1 MADLKPG
8 DELPILNRAIILLG
22 PPGAG
27 KGTQARRLSERFRVP
42 QLSTG
47 DMLREQIA
55 GGSELGQKAKPLM
68 ERGELVPDEIVLGM
82 VEHRVAMP
90 DCARGFVLDGF
101 PRTIPQAEFLC
112 EILKRC
118 GFGRPVVLHFV
129 VDSNRLLKRLTGRR
143 ICAVNGE
150 IYNVYERP
158 PKVEGRCDNDGG
170 ELVARPDDREEV
182 VRPRLEAY
190 RRRTKVLVEYYTQ
203 QGVLTDIDADAAPDA
218 VTKQLVEILT
228 RAN

>member
-82 VEHRVAMP
+82 VEHRVSMP

-101 PRTIPQAEFLC
+101 PRTIPQAESLC

-118 GFGRPVVLHFV
+118 GFGRIL
-129 VDSNRLLKRLTGRR
+129 
-143 ICAVNGE
+143 
-150 IYNVYERP
+150 
-158 PKVEGRCDNDGG
+158 PKW
-170 ELVARPDDREEV
+170 
-182 VRPRLEAY
+182 
-190 RRRTKVLVEYYTQ
+190 
-203 QGVLTDIDADAAPDA
+203 AA
-218 VTKQLVEILT
+218 TC
-228 RAN
+228 

>member
-8 DELPILNRAIILLG
+8 DELPIRNRAIILLG

-27 KGTQARRLSERFRVP
+27 KGTQARRLSERYGVP

-55 GGSELGQKAKPLM
+55 SGTELGLKAKPLM

-82 VEHRVAMP
+82 VEHRVSMP
-90 DCARGFVLDGF
+90 DCAKGFVLDGF
-101 PRTIPQAEFLC
+101 PRTIPQAECLGA
-112 EILKRC
+112 ILKRC
-118 GFGRPVVLHFV
+118 GFGRPIVLHFV
-129 VDSNRLLKRLTGRR
+129 VDVDHLLQRLTGRR
-143 ICAVNGE
+143 ICSVNGE
-150 IYNVYERP
+150 IYNVFERP
-158 PKVEGRCDNDGG
+158 PKVPGRCDNDGG

-182 VRPRLEAY
+182 VRPRLDAY
-190 RRRTKVLVEYYTQ
+190 RRRTRVLVEYYAH
-203 QGVLTDIDADAAPDA
+203 QGVLSAINADAAPDE
-218 VTKQLVEILT
+218 VTRELVGILT

>member
-1 MADLKPG
+1 
-8 DELPILNRAIILLG
+8 
-22 PPGAG
+22 
-27 KGTQARRLSERFRVP
+27 
-42 QLSTG
+42 
-47 DMLREQIA
+47 MLREQIA
-55 GGSELGQKAKPLM
+55 SGSELGQKAKPLM

-82 VEHRVAMP
+82 VEHRVTMP

-101 PRTIPQAEFLC
+101 PRTIPQAESLC
-112 EILKRC
+112 AILSRC
-118 GFGRPVVLHFV
+118 GFGKPVVLHFV
-129 VDSNRLLKRLTGRR
+129 VDGNRLLKRLTGRR

-158 PKVEGRCDNDGG
+158 SKVPNICDNDGG

-190 RRRTKVLVEYYTQ
+190 TKRTKVLVEYYTK
-203 QGVLTDIDADAAPDA
+203 QGALKDVDADAAPDA
-218 VTKQLVEILT
+218 VTQSLVGILT